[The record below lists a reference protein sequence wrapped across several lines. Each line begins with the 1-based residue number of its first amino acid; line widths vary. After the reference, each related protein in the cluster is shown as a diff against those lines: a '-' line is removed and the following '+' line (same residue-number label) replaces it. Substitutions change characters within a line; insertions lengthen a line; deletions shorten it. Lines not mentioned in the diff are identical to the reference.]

1 MQKVK
6 ILVLHNSLV
15 HREFPKTFTLRK
27 ESEKKVAIFVEIK
40 GPSIW
45 KLFSY
50 SLLWLDCFLFNYNFI
65 SCFQKCSTKTARELG
80 GVKN

>member
-27 ESEKKVAIFVEIK
+27 ESEKKVATVK
-40 GPSIW
+40 RKW
-45 KLFSY
+45 LFS
-50 SLLWLDCFLFNYNFI
+50 L
-65 SCFQKCSTKTARELG
+65 R
-80 GVKN
+80 